1 MSECNSGYDA
11 RPQRAAACVS
21 LFRGRARTPVSSQAF
36 DARRGGIAANIAKL
50 PAFAKGI
57 ANRTHIRACESLSGK
72 PVEQQWKTCCSRQNS
87 RDVLFIWSRAEER
100 GACRPVDTALSFK
113 SFRAI
118 LGRAF
123 FYFRPFFCQSIA
135 ARVSSDNPRLKAFCR
150 VAPSVLFK
158 VRAIVAARVLLFA
171 SFFNVRTSFA
181 VQVRLRLFMLWFPR

>member
-1 MSECNSGYDA
+1 M
-11 RPQRAAACVS
+11 RPAISR
-21 LFRGRARTPVSSQAF
+21 QATHQ
-36 DARRGGIAANIAKL
+36 RRGAAHRVPISPSCRSFCERL
-50 PAFAKGI
+50 P
-57 ANRTHIRACESLSGK
+57 NRTHIRACESLGGK
-72 PVEQQWKTCCSRQNS
+72 PVEQQWKTCCSRQNC

-118 LGRAF
+118 LGGAF

-181 VQVRLRLFMLWFPR
+181 VQVRLRLFMALVS

>member
-1 MSECNSGYDA
+1 
-11 RPQRAAACVS
+11 
-21 LFRGRARTPVSSQAF
+21 
-36 DARRGGIAANIAKL
+36 
-50 PAFAKGI
+50 
-57 ANRTHIRACESLSGK
+57 
-72 PVEQQWKTCCSRQNS
+72 
-87 RDVLFIWSRAEER
+87 
-100 GACRPVDTALSFK
+100 VDTALSFK

-181 VQVRLRLFMLWFPR
+181 VQVRLRLFIALVS

>member
-1 MSECNSGYDA
+1 MYAPVKSRMSPTKA
-11 RPQRAAACVS
+11 
-21 LFRGRARTPVSSQAF
+21 VSSQTAHK
-36 DARRGGIAANIAKL
+36 RRGPPDCDEFRKAASVV
-50 PAFAKGI
+50 AKGI

>member
-1 MSECNSGYDA
+1 M
-11 RPQRAAACVS
+11 
-21 LFRGRARTPVSSQAF
+21 
-36 DARRGGIAANIAKL
+36 
-50 PAFAKGI
+50 
-57 ANRTHIRACESLSGK
+57 
-72 PVEQQWKTCCSRQNS
+72 EQQWKTCCSRQNC

-100 GACRPVDTALSFK
+100 GACRAVDTALSFK

-118 LGRAF
+118 LGGAF

-181 VQVRLRLFMLWFPR
+181 VQVRLRLFMALVS

>member
-1 MSECNSGYDA
+1 M
-11 RPQRAAACVS
+11 RPHPLRRISLHQSRSTIEPTRPCGRRLAAK
-21 LFRGRARTPVSSQAF
+21 LLTK
-36 DARRGGIAANIAKL
+36 DEARRIACQYRQAAG
-50 PAFAKGI
+50 AFAEGI

-72 PVEQQWKTCCSRQNS
+72 PVEQQWKTCCSRQNC
-87 RDVLFIWSRAEER
+87 RDVLFVWSRAEER

-181 VQVRLRLFMLWFPR
+181 VQVRLRLFIALVS